1 MQKDKAGYWINKEV
15 QIRREALKEDWKTN
29 VPDYPKPADVM
40 NRTSL
45 ISGMPVP
52 KAVCNPADCFY
63 MTDEEKYEDLVYLS
77 KIYQLQGIIQSRM
90 ENAWLWGRHLWNE
103 VAMKEF
109 RKIPDY
115 KEKVRKGIELE
126 RDTRKLL
133 ENYELDSI
141 EFAPEF
147 FPGV

>member
-1 MQKDKAGYWINKEV
+1 
-15 QIRREALKEDWKTN
+15 
-29 VPDYPKPADVM
+29 
-40 NRTSL
+40 
-45 ISGMPVP
+45 
-52 KAVCNPADCFY
+52 

-77 KIYQLQGIIQSRM
+77 KIYQFHGIIKSRM
-90 ENAWLWGRHLWNE
+90 ENAWLWGRHLSNQ

-109 RKIPDY
+109 SKIPDY
-115 KEKVRKGIELE
+115 KGKVRKGIELE

-141 EFAPEF
+141 EFAPEL